1 MSTGFIRDSARG
13 AVLTVHAQPNAARTE
28 WVGPY
33 GDALKIRVAAPPVE
47 GAANEAL
54 IRFLAATCGIPAS
67 SIEIRSGSSARRKQ
81 ILLRGQSAQSVAEK
95 LRL

>member
-13 AVLTVHAQPNAARTE
+13 TVLTVHVQPNAARTE
-28 WVGPY
+28 WVGPH

-47 GAANEAL
+47 SAANKAL
-54 IRFLAATCGIPAS
+54 IRFLAATCDIPAG

-81 ILLRGQSAQSVAEK
+81 ILLRGLSAQSVAEK

>member
-1 MSTGFIRDSARG
+1 MSTGFIHDTAQG
-13 AVLTVHAQPNAARTE
+13 AVLTVHVQPNAPRTE
-28 WVGPY
+28 CVGPY

-54 IRFLAATCGIPAS
+54 IRFLAERCGVPAGA
-67 SIEIRSGSSARRKQ
+67 IVIRSGSSARRKQ
-81 ILLRGQSAQSVAEK
+81 ILLKGLSAQSVAEK